1 MRKLQFF
8 CNLKRF
14 IVSTSYLVIS
24 GACAISLEAGAELE
38 GCQGGPLPPQ
48 NFSWPSSG
56 LPKFSAWRHATAL

>member
-38 GCQGGPLPPQ
+38 GCQGGPLPPKIFLGPPVAFQ
-48 NFSWPSSG
+48 NFPRDVM
-56 LPKFSAWRHATAL
+56 LLH